1 VLCSLLNVLK
11 REITMKMLGVII
23 MSLLS
28 TVAADADAQILDK
41 DVLQVLNNYAQGT
54 ERHDVAMLEKTF
66 HKEFRVV
73 AMTTDGLRVINRE
86 SYLELIKAKKI
97 GGHKRQLHIE
107 SILESEKV
115 MQISLTLSGEKAVF
129 HDHLQLIKQDEIW
142 QIIHNS
148 TQVKAAE

>member
-1 VLCSLLNVLK
+1 
-11 REITMKMLGVII
+11 

-28 TVAADADAQILDK
+28 TVATNAGAQTLDK
-41 DVLQVLNNYAQGT
+41 DVLQVLNDYALGT
-54 ERHDVAMLEKTF
+54 ERHDVALLEKAF

-73 AMTTDGLRVINRE
+73 AMTKDGLRVINRE
-86 SYLELIKAKKI
+86 NYLELIKAQKI

-107 SILESEKV
+107 STLESEKI

-129 HDHLQLIKQDEIW
+129 HDHLQLIKQDENW

>member
-1 VLCSLLNVLK
+1 
-11 REITMKMLGVII
+11 MKILGVII

-28 TVAADADAQILDK
+28 TVAANAGAQTLDNE
-41 DVLQVLNNYAQGT
+41 VLQVLNNYALGT
-54 ERHDVAMLEKTF
+54 EQHDVTLLKKTF

-73 AMTTDGLRVINRE
+73 AITADGLRVIDRE
-86 SYLELIKAKKI
+86 SYLALIKAKKI
-97 GGHKRQLHIE
+97 GGHKRQLHVE
-107 SILESEKV
+107 STLEGEKV

-129 HDHLQLIKQDEIW
+129 HDHLQLIKQDENW

>member
-1 VLCSLLNVLK
+1 
-11 REITMKMLGVII
+11 MKMLGVII

-28 TVAADADAQILDK
+28 TVAANAGEQTLDK
-41 DVLQVLNNYAQGT
+41 DVLQVLSNYAQGT

-73 AMTTDGLRVINRE
+73 AMTTDGLRVIDRE
-86 SYLELIKAKKI
+86 SYLELIKDKKI
-97 GGHKRQLHIE
+97 GGHKRKLHIE

-129 HDHLQLIKQDEIW
+129 HDHLQLIKQDKNW

>member
-1 VLCSLLNVLK
+1 
-11 REITMKMLGVII
+11 

-28 TVAADADAQILDK
+28 TVATNAGAQTLDK
-41 DVLQVLNNYAQGT
+41 DVLQVLNDYALGT
-54 ERHDVAMLEKTF
+54 ERHDVALLEKAF

-73 AMTTDGLRVINRE
+73 AMTKDGLRVINRE
-86 SYLELIKAKKI
+86 SYLELIKAQKI

-107 SILESEKV
+107 STLESEKI

-129 HDHLQLIKQDEIW
+129 HDHLQLIKQDENW

>member
-1 VLCSLLNVLK
+1 
-11 REITMKMLGVII
+11 MKILGVII

-28 TVAADADAQILDK
+28 TVATNAGAQTLDK
-41 DVLQVLNNYAQGT
+41 DVLQVLNDYALGT
-54 ERHDVAMLEKTF
+54 ERHDVALLEKAF

-73 AMTTDGLRVINRE
+73 AMTKDGLRVINRE
-86 SYLELIKAKKI
+86 SYLELIKAQKI

-107 SILESEKV
+107 STLESEKI

-129 HDHLQLIKQDEIW
+129 HDHLQLIKQDENW